1 MKKLLFL
8 DYRELEY
15 ADGFARA
22 VESPVKDAG
31 APLLRPELPW
41 EHGNMQMFGS
51 VLQGADG
58 RFRAWYEV
66 VEAPWRVRLAYAESE
81 DGLRWQ
87 KPDLDVF
94 RDGGRATNIVFDGE
108 PLGSAVIEDR
118 QDPRPEYRFKLL
130 TGAAPS
136 GCVSAFHS
144 ADGMHWESARMFG
157 GRVQPV
163 IATAPDCPIGFLRAP
178 DGRFAAYHR
187 MAGYGRRVFR
197 SESWDFAHWSG
208 EPQMVLE
215 PDAGDP
221 PQTQFYGLGAGAYG
235 SYELGTLWI
244 YATDP
249 EDRESGKPHGLQTP
263 ELTYARVGTAWHRAE
278 PGTAFI
284 PNGAAGEWDCGN
296 LQAASQPVFLDD
308 EIRYYYAG
316 TNVRHSRHWELEP
329 QEAGL
334 GMARLK
340 PDRFVALRAGEA
352 PAELGTIAFKPP
364 SVDVFVN
371 ARTADDGEVRVEL
384 QDAEARPLAGF
395 TAGDCRPIN
404 GDSTAH
410 RVEWRGVG
418 QAEAPVGQPTR
429 IRVTARGASVYS
441 VFVTEP
447 GESPVYHQFE
457 ALRPDS
463 QAM

>member
-15 ADGFARA
+15 VEGFARA

-66 VEAPWRVRLAYAESE
+66 VEAPWRVRLAYAESD
-81 DGLRWQ
+81 DGLDWR
-87 KPDLDVF
+87 KPELDVF
-94 RDGGRATNIVFDGE
+94 RDGGQPTNIVFDGE
-108 PLGSAVIEDR
+108 PLGSAVVEDR
-118 QDPRPEYRFKLL
+118 EDPRPEYRFKLL
-130 TGAAPS
+130 TGAEPS

-144 ADGMHWESARMFG
+144 ADGVHWESARMFG
-157 GRVQPV
+157 GQVQPV

-215 PDAGDP
+215 PDAVDP
-221 PQTQFYGLGAGAYG
+221 PQTQFYGLGACAYG
-235 SYELGTLWI
+235 PYELGTLWI

-249 EDRESGKPHGLQTP
+249 DDHGPGKAHGLQTP
-263 ELTYARVGTAWHRAE
+263 ELAYARAGTAWHRG
-278 PGTAFI
+278 GTGHGVHSQRGCRRARR
-284 PNGAAGEWDCGN
+284 GRRVGLRECGWN

-371 ARTADDGEVRVEL
+371 ARTADGWGG
-384 QDAEARPLAGF
+384 AGGVAGRGGAAAGGVHGGR
-395 TAGDCRPIN
+395 TAGR
-404 GDSTAH
+404 S
-410 RVEWRGVG
+410 WRGLHG
-418 QAEAPVGQPTR
+418 APGGVAR
-429 IRVTARGASVYS
+429 RGAGRSA
-441 VFVTEP
+441 
-447 GESPVYHQFE
+447 GG
-457 ALRPDS
+457 AAGRDS
-463 QAM
+463 SG